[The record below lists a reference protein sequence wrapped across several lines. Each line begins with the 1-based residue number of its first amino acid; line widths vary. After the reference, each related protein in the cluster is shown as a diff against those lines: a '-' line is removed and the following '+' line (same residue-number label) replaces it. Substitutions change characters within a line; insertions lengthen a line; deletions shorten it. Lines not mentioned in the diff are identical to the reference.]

1 MVVECL
7 LIALLTI
14 LSCTMKYQ
22 FGKSQI
28 LEKSIGLAMFHQ
40 NISALFK
47 FYPTDD
53 INLLLQLIITS
64 LTYESFN

>member
-1 MVVECL
+1 
-7 LIALLTI
+7 
-14 LSCTMKYQ
+14 MKYQ